1 MLSLATLMIRIL
13 LGQFPA
19 FADEAQSVPKSN
31 VRTVHY
37 AQIKGESLNGGL
49 SRYRTA
55 KCTDVTELGGGEASK
70 ARPEI
75 PRSSTKVARLDGRK
89 AVSLETE
96 IRVSPDGSSDL
107 EVIDTGS
114 PR

>member
-1 MLSLATLMIRIL
+1 MADSAGT
-13 LGQFPA
+13 GQ
-19 FADEAQSVPKSN
+19 QN
-31 VRTVHY
+31 VRMPVDLTV
-37 AQIKGESLNGGL
+37 AN
-49 SRYRTA
+49 
-55 KCTDVTELGGGEASK
+55 ASK

-75 PRSSTKVARLDGRK
+75 PCSSTKVAGLDGRK

>member
-1 MLSLATLMIRIL
+1 MADSAGT
-13 LGQFPA
+13 GQ
-19 FADEAQSVPKSN
+19 QN
-31 VRTVHY
+31 VRM
-37 AQIKGESLNGGL
+37 SLN
-49 SRYRTA
+49 SA
-55 KCTDVTELGGGEASK
+55 VANASK

-107 EVIDTGS
+107 EVIDSGS